1 MATRT
6 FDIEINGINQSVSAV
21 DSLIDRLDQLEDKI
35 QSISDGGLDV
45 SDLRQS
51 LTSIRR
57 ELEDNVDSWEDVAN
71 KIEDV
76 TDSVEQLEKQYARID
91 TPFNQA
97 EIRNYSREVDQLAE
111 NLSDV
116 ADEAKSI
123 DGLGNF
129 NQDVQKATNSVNQ
142 LTDSLRNANRAE
154 DQLGTKLT
162 VNVGGMALQFDDVNQ
177 AIGILEDKLYQLS
190 ATGQRDTQ
198 MFRDITA
205 EIANLRM
212 QVTQVDEA
220 VDNAF
225 SGGLNRLISGVGS
238 IASLASV
245 GEGLGQL
252 FGLQDNALDESIQK
266 FAALSLVLQGAAEL
280 QQQLANKT
288 SLASQAFRVLNSI
301 ANPVITGLGK
311 LMNTISFGAFDK
323 AGESID
329 KFNRK
334 LKAMDIRSQME
345 EFRKAAMLEEYQDAH
360 SGWQTLLRDLEAI
373 KSGLSEGIQFDSFRE
388 MAEQFADVSSIADQ
402 LKMSLEEGFIDQAQY
417 DQATQA
423 LDKFKN
429 GLSSDAV
436 EAGKLKEE
444 LSGLGVTFAGMPPA
458 LTKTQK
464 GLLLVTNGVKALG
477 VAFKSLLRA
486 TIILGLLQVAMEAIS
501 WILEK
506 VGKLWTSWAGDDS
519 LATQLN
525 TTTQAIEATNNA
537 LTKYIDNLQK
547 LVDLNVISNQTRITE
562 SIKEYQRALD
572 EAIKAQQALN
582 AARGEGSKALADN
595 LGAGNTWFTGQDIQN
610 VEDFAKQF
618 EILQKAVQAGTDRF
632 KVLKGESK
640 EVQEQFGGNWFQE
653 FWNTA
658 SDASADFAE
667 AQKAVLNDVMYRINN
682 LDLSKGEE
690 EIKKFLDLLD
700 TPMYQV
706 SLANI
711 ENLFPEDEYAKVLA
725 ANIKQIKDYYKQIQ
739 DLQVQAEQEA
749 QKIQDQITS
758 NNISAIRNRFTR
770 EREELAHNEQLEL
783 RDAADNEELKQSI
796 RNKYAAQRSAMLKSQ
811 ASEVR
816 SIQNQINNN
825 EIEAMQDGLKKQL
838 AQLEQN
844 RKQEIQ
850 SARDSEILVGEQI
863 KAINEKYDKLILDAK
878 REFYEQRKKLLEDYS
893 KQYKDMQ
900 DEIAQMEYE
909 IATSRIQ
916 NRQYDQIEALGFTDE
931 TIENIRAYYDKVRD
945 IQNRETQRLADA
957 NKEITSMGTDRD
969 IDNENQ
975 RSKERLKQ
983 IEDDYKEGLLT
994 KEQYDKAI
1002 QDETDAHYK
1011 MLDTIT
1017 RKGEQD
1023 LIDIQKEADQTIKNN
1038 NATAITERINALNE
1052 AYSNVRVQP
1061 QINSLGIINYS
1072 ETKDELKKA
1081 QNEYSQIFKEIAN
1094 ERENLQKSFDNNEIS
1109 FGDFRQA
1116 KKELDSLEQD
1126 VVDAQNS
1133 IGLELNQLFTTVA
1146 QSLTQYVGQYV
1157 STLGEIWSVYND
1169 IQMMRIEQEMARLE
1183 EEYEILEDAY
1193 NKQEELTQKHTD
1205 KLADINDEL
1214 KTSRGDRRAH
1224 LIEQLNAERE
1234 AMLASLQEEQR
1245 IEKQKEQ
1252 NQKKQDALEK
1262 KRNEQEKKNKIVTAT
1277 INAYTAMTNALAVQP
1292 WFVGLAL
1299 SAVALAM
1306 GLAQVAMIKKQK
1318 YASGGL
1324 LKGAS
1329 HQRGGIPVGM
1339 TGIEVEGDE
1348 YIINKNSTK
1357 KNLPL
1362 IDYINSSNKRLT
1374 KDDLIRFYDSGKK
1387 NVTRQTKNKFA
1398 DGGLLPNVTVPT
1410 SQNELV
1416 ITDDRPVVVQVVD
1429 IVNSADNYRQVQ
1441 VLAGLEGSNSI

>member
-6 FDIEINGINQSVSAV
+6 FDIEINGINQSVNAV

-91 TPFNQA
+91 TPFNQT
-97 EIRNYSREVDQLAE
+97 EIRNYSKEVDQLAE

-116 ADEAKSI
+116 ADEVKNI

-198 MFRDITA
+198 MFREITA

-212 QVTQVDEA
+212 QVVQVDEA

-266 FAALSLVLQGAAEL
+266 FAALSLILQGAAEL

-311 LMNTISFGAFDK
+311 VMNTISFGAFDK

-334 LKAMDIRSQME
+334 LKAMDIMSQME
-345 EFRKAAMLEEYQDAH
+345 EFRKAAMLEENMDAH
-360 SGWQTLLRDLEAI
+360 SGWQTLLKDLEAI

-444 LSGLGVTFAGMPPA
+444 LSGLGVQFLGIPPT

-464 GLLLVTNGVKALG
+464 RLLLVTNGVKALG

-486 TIILGLLQVAMEAIS
+486 TVILGLLQVAMEAIS

-572 EAIKAQQALN
+572 EAIKTQQAFN
-582 AARGEGSKALADN
+582 VARGQGSESLTDN
-595 LGAGNTWFTGQDIQN
+595 LDAGNTWFTGQDIQN

-632 KVLKGESK
+632 KVLKDESK
-640 EVQEQFGGNWFQE
+640 EVQEQFGGNWFEE

-682 LDLSKGEE
+682 LDLSKGED
-690 EIKKFLDLLD
+690 EIKKFIDLLD

-706 SLANI
+706 SIANI

-770 EREELAHNEQLEL
+770 EREELAHNEELEL

-825 EIEAMQDGLKKQL
+825 QIEAMQDGLKKQL

-878 REFYEQRKKLLEDYS
+878 REFYESRKKLLEDYS

-916 NRQYDQIEALGFTDE
+916 NRQHDQIEALGFTDE

-994 KEQYDKAI
+994 KEQYDKAV

-1011 MLDTIT
+1011 MLETIT

-1061 QINSLGIINYS
+1061 QVNSLGIIDYS

-1183 EEYEILEDAY
+1183 EEYELLEDAY

-1387 NVTRQTKNKFA
+1387 NVTRQTKSKFA

>member
-6 FDIEINGINQSVSAV
+6 FDIEINGINQSVNAV

-76 TDSVEQLEKQYARID
+76 TDSVEQLERQYARID

-345 EFRKAAMLEEYQDAH
+345 EFRKAAMFEEYQDAH
-360 SGWQTLLRDLEAI
+360 SGWQTLLKDLEAI
-373 KSGLSEGIQFDSFRE
+373 KSGLSEGIQFDSFRD

-402 LKMSLEEGFIDQAQY
+402 LKMSLEEGFIDQSQY

-444 LSGLGVTFAGMPPA
+444 LSGLGVQFLGIPPA

-572 EAIKAQQALN
+572 EAIKTQQALN
-582 AARGEGSKALADN
+582 AIRGEGSKPLADN
-595 LGAGNTWFTGQDIQN
+595 LDTNNTWFTGADIQN

-632 KVLKGESK
+632 KVLKDESK

-706 SLANI
+706 SIANI

-758 NNISAIRNRFTR
+758 NNISAIRSRFTR
-770 EREELAHNEQLEL
+770 EREELAHNEELEL

-878 REFYEQRKKLLEDYS
+878 RDFYEQRKKLLEDYS

-916 NRQYDQIEALGFTDE
+916 NRATDQIEALGFTDE

-1011 MLDTIT
+1011 MLETIT

-1061 QINSLGIINYS
+1061 QINSLGIIDYS
-1072 ETKDELKKA
+1072 ETRDELKKA

-1094 ERENLQKSFDNNEIS
+1094 ERQNLQKSFDNNEIS

>member
-329 KFNRK
+329 RFNRK

-770 EREELAHNEQLEL
+770 EREELSHNEQLEL

-916 NRQYDQIEALGFTDE
+916 NRATDQIEALGFTDE

-1094 ERENLQKSFDNNEIS
+1094 ERQNLQKSFDNNEIS

>member
-76 TDSVEQLEKQYARID
+76 TDSVEQLERQYARID

-129 NQDVQKATNSVNQ
+129 NQDVQKATNSVDQ

-177 AIGILEDKLYQLS
+177 AIGVLEDKLYQLS

-334 LKAMDIRSQME
+334 LKAMDIISQME
-345 EFRKAAMLEEYQDAH
+345 EFRKAAMFEEYQDAH
-360 SGWQTLLRDLEAI
+360 SGWQTLLKDLEAI

-436 EAGKLKEE
+436 EAGKLKEQ
-444 LSGLGVTFAGMPPA
+444 LSALGVTFAGMPPA

-464 GLLLVTNGVKALG
+464 VMMLVTNGVKALG

-525 TTTQAIEATNNA
+525 TTTQAIESTNNA

-572 EAIKAQQALN
+572 EAIKTQQALN
-582 AARGEGSKALADN
+582 AIRREGSESLADN
-595 LGAGNTWFTGQDIQN
+595 LDTNNTWWTGADIQN
-610 VEDFAKQF
+610 VEDFTKQF
-618 EILQKAVQAGTDRF
+618 ELLQKAVQAGTDRF

-658 SDASADFAE
+658 SDASADFAK

-682 LDLSKGEE
+682 LDLSKGED

-758 NNISAIRNRFTR
+758 NNISAIRSRFTR
-770 EREELAHNEQLEL
+770 EREELAHNEELEL

-825 EIEAMQDGLKKQL
+825 QIEAMQDGLKKQL

-878 REFYEQRKKLLEDYS
+878 RDFYEQRKKLLEDYS

-916 NRQYDQIEALGFTDE
+916 NRATDQIEALGFTDE

-1011 MLDTIT
+1011 MLETIT

-1094 ERENLQKSFDNNEIS
+1094 ERQNLQKSFDNNEIS

>member
-1 MATRT
+1 
-6 FDIEINGINQSVSAV
+6 
-21 DSLIDRLDQLEDKI
+21 
-35 QSISDGGLDV
+35 
-45 SDLRQS
+45 
-51 LTSIRR
+51 
-57 ELEDNVDSWEDVAN
+57 
-71 KIEDV
+71 
-76 TDSVEQLEKQYARID
+76 
-91 TPFNQA
+91 
-97 EIRNYSREVDQLAE
+97 
-111 NLSDV
+111 
-116 ADEAKSI
+116 
-123 DGLGNF
+123 
-129 NQDVQKATNSVNQ
+129 
-142 LTDSLRNANRAE
+142 
-154 DQLGTKLT
+154 
-162 VNVGGMALQFDDVNQ
+162 
-177 AIGILEDKLYQLS
+177 
-190 ATGQRDTQ
+190 
-198 MFRDITA
+198 
-205 EIANLRM
+205 
-212 QVTQVDEA
+212 
-220 VDNAF
+220 
-225 SGGLNRLISGVGS
+225 
-238 IASLASV
+238 
-245 GEGLGQL
+245 
-252 FGLQDNALDESIQK
+252 
-266 FAALSLVLQGAAEL
+266 
-280 QQQLANKT
+280 
-288 SLASQAFRVLNSI
+288 
-301 ANPVITGLGK
+301 
-311 LMNTISFGAFDK
+311 
-323 AGESID
+323 
-329 KFNRK
+329 
-334 LKAMDIRSQME
+334 
-345 EFRKAAMLEEYQDAH
+345 
-360 SGWQTLLRDLEAI
+360 
-373 KSGLSEGIQFDSFRE
+373 
-388 MAEQFADVSSIADQ
+388 
-402 LKMSLEEGFIDQAQY
+402 
-417 DQATQA
+417 
-423 LDKFKN
+423 
-429 GLSSDAV
+429 
-436 EAGKLKEE
+436 
-444 LSGLGVTFAGMPPA
+444 
-458 LTKTQK
+458 
-464 GLLLVTNGVKALG
+464 
-477 VAFKSLLRA
+477 
-486 TIILGLLQVAMEAIS
+486 
-501 WILEK
+501 
-506 VGKLWTSWAGDDS
+506 
-519 LATQLN
+519 
-525 TTTQAIEATNNA
+525 
-537 LTKYIDNLQK
+537 
-547 LVDLNVISNQTRITE
+547 
-562 SIKEYQRALD
+562 
-572 EAIKAQQALN
+572 
-582 AARGEGSKALADN
+582 
-595 LGAGNTWFTGQDIQN
+595 
-610 VEDFAKQF
+610 
-618 EILQKAVQAGTDRF
+618 
-632 KVLKGESK
+632 
-640 EVQEQFGGNWFQE
+640 
-653 FWNTA
+653 
-658 SDASADFAE
+658 
-667 AQKAVLNDVMYRINN
+667 
-682 LDLSKGEE
+682 
-690 EIKKFLDLLD
+690 
-700 TPMYQV
+700 MYQV

-770 EREELAHNEQLEL
+770 EREELAHNEELEL

-825 EIEAMQDGLKKQL
+825 QIEAMQDGLKKQL

-916 NRQYDQIEALGFTDE
+916 NRATDQIEALGFTDE

-1094 ERENLQKSFDNNEIS
+1094 ERQNLQKSFDNNEIS

>member
-329 KFNRK
+329 RFNRK

-345 EFRKAAMLEEYQDAH
+345 EFRKAAMFEEYQDAH

-770 EREELAHNEQLEL
+770 EREELSHNEQLEL

-916 NRQYDQIEALGFTDE
+916 NRATDQIEALGFTDE

>member
-76 TDSVEQLEKQYARID
+76 TDSVEQLERQYARID

-572 EAIKAQQALN
+572 EAIKTQQALN
-582 AARGEGSKALADN
+582 AIRREGSKALADN
-595 LGAGNTWFTGQDIQN
+595 LDTNNTWWTGADIQN
-610 VEDFAKQF
+610 VQDFAKQF

-770 EREELAHNEQLEL
+770 EREELSHNEQLEL

-916 NRQYDQIEALGFTDE
+916 NRATDQIEALGFTDE

>member
-6 FDIEINGINQSVSAV
+6 FDIEINGVSQSVNAV
-21 DSLIDRLDQLEDKI
+21 QSLIDRLDQLEDKI
-35 QSISDGGLDV
+35 QSISNGGVDV
-45 SDLRQS
+45 SDLKQS
-51 LTSIRR
+51 LTTIRK
-57 ELEDNVDSWEDVAN
+57 ELENNVDGWED
-71 KIEDV
+71 ISDRIDDV
-76 TDSVEQLEKQYARID
+76 SNSVEQLERQYSRID
-91 TPFNQA
+91 NPFKTND
-97 EIRNYSREVDQLAE
+97 IKDYSKQVKDLSD
-111 NLSDV
+111 NLSDAAKE
-116 ADEAKSI
+116 ADKI
-123 DGLGNF
+123 DGLGDF
-129 NQDVQKATNSVNQ
+129 NQDVQRATNSVDK
-142 LTDSLRNANRAE
+142 LTDSLRSAKSAE

-162 VNVGGMALQFDDVNQ
+162 VNIGGMALQFDDVNQ
-177 AIGILEDKLYQLS
+177 AIGVLEDKLYQLS

-198 MFRDITA
+198 MFREITA
-205 EIANLRM
+205 EIANLKM

-288 SLASQAFRVLNSI
+288 SLASQAFKVLNSI

-311 LMNTISFGAFDK
+311 VMNTISFGAFDK
-323 AGESID
+323 AGKSID
-329 KFNRK
+329 KFNK
-334 LKAMDIRSQME
+334 TLKAADLMNQMDQ
-345 EFRKAAMLEEYQDAH
+345 FRKAAMLEEYQDAH
-360 SGWQTLLRDLEAI
+360 SGWTTLLGDLE
-373 KSGLSEGIQFDSFRE
+373 KVKEGLSEGVKFDSFRD
-388 MAEQFADVSSIADQ
+388 MAEQFADVSKIADE
-402 LKMSLEEGFIDQAQY
+402 LKGSLEDGFIDQAQY
-417 DQATQA
+417 EQATQA

-444 LSGLGVTFAGMPPA
+444 LGSLGVHFLGLPPA

-464 GLLLVTNGVKALG
+464 AMMLVTNGVKALG

-486 TIILGLLQVAMEAIS
+486 TIILGLLQAAMEAIS

-525 TTTQAIEATNNA
+525 TTNQALEATNNS

-562 SIKEYQRALD
+562 SIKEYQRALN
-572 EAIKAQQALN
+572 EAIKTQQAFN
-582 AARGEGSKALADN
+582 AARGEGSKPLADN
-595 LGAGNTWFTGQDIQN
+595 LNSNNTWFTGADIKN

-618 EILQKAVQAGTDRF
+618 DILQKAVQAGTDRF
-632 KVLKGESK
+632 KVLKDESK
-640 EVQEQFGGNWFQE
+640 EVQEQFGGNWFEE

-658 SDASADFAE
+658 SDASADFAA
-667 AQKAVLNDVMYRINN
+667 AQKAVLNDVVYKINN
-682 LDLSKGEE
+682 LDLSKGEG

-749 QKIQDQITS
+749 QKVQDQITS
-758 NNISAIRNRFTR
+758 NNISAIRNRFSR
-770 EREELAHNEQLEL
+770 ERQELAHNEELEL

-796 RNKYAAQRSAMLKSQ
+796 RNKYATQRAAMLKSQ
-811 ASEVR
+811 GNEIR
-816 SIQNQINNN
+816 NIQNQINNN
-825 EIEAMQDGLKKQL
+825 QIEAMQEGLQKQL

-850 SARDSEILVGEQI
+850 AARDSEILVGQQVA
-863 KAINEKYDKLILDAK
+863 AINKKYNKLILDAK
-878 REFYEQRKKLLEDYS
+878 REFFENRKKLLEDYS
-893 KQYKDMQ
+893 KQYKALEN
-900 DEIAQMEYE
+900 EIYQMEYE

-916 NRQYDQIEALGFTDE
+916 NRANDQIEALGFTDE
-931 TIENIRAYYDKVRD
+931 SIENIRAYYDKVRD
-945 IQNRETQRLADA
+945 IQNKETQRLAEA
-957 NKEITSMGTDRD
+957 NKEMTSMGTDRD

-975 RSKERLKQ
+975 RNKDRLKQ
-983 IEDDYKEGLLT
+983 IEDDYKAGLLT
-994 KEQYDKAI
+994 KEQYYKAI
-1002 QDETDAHYK
+1002 QDETEAHYK

-1017 RKGEQD
+1017 IKGEQD
-1023 LIDIQKEADQTIKNN
+1023 LINIQKEADQTIKNN
-1038 NATAITERINALNE
+1038 NATAINERINAIND
-1052 AYSNVRVQP
+1052 AYSNIKVDTKV
-1061 QINSLGIINYS
+1061 NSLGIINYKD
-1072 ETKDELKKA
+1072 TKTELKKA
-1081 QNEYSQIFKEIAN
+1081 QNEYSQIFKQIAT
-1094 ERENLQKSFDNNEIS
+1094 ERQNLQKSFDNNEIS

-1126 VVDAQNS
+1126 VVEAQKNV
-1133 IGLELNQLFTTVA
+1133 GRELDQLFTNVA

-1169 IQMMRIEQEMARLE
+1169 IQMMRIEQEMQVLE
-1183 EEYEILEDAY
+1183 EEYKVLEDAY
-1193 NKQEELTQKHTD
+1193 NKQEELTKKHTD

-1224 LIEQLNAERE
+1224 LVEQLNAERE

-1245 IEKQKEQ
+1245 IQKQKEQ
-1252 NQKKQDALEK
+1252 NEKKQQALEK

-1277 INAYTAMTNALAVQP
+1277 INTYTAMTNALAVQP

-1318 YASGGL
+1318 YATGGL

-1329 HQRGGIPVGM
+1329 HKNGGIPVGL

-1348 YIINKNSTK
+1348 YVVNKNSTK

-1362 IDYINSSNKRLT
+1362 IDYINNSNKRLT
-1374 KDDLIRFYDSGKK
+1374 KEDLIRFYDSGKK

-1398 DGGLLPNVTVPT
+1398 DGGLLPNVNAPA
-1410 SQNELV
+1410 SQNEIV

>member
-1 MATRT
+1 MATRE
-6 FDIEINGINQSVSAV
+6 FSIEINGINQSVSAV

-76 TDSVEQLEKQYARID
+76 TDSVEQLERQYARID

-116 ADEAKSI
+116 ADEVKNI

-198 MFRDITA
+198 MFREITA

-311 LMNTISFGAFDK
+311 VMNTISFGAFDK

-329 KFNRK
+329 RFNRK
-334 LKAMDIRSQME
+334 LKAMDIISQME

-429 GLSSDAV
+429 GLSGDAV

-444 LSGLGVTFAGMPPA
+444 LRGLGVTFAGMPPT

-464 GLLLVTNGVKALG
+464 NLLLVTNGVKALG

-525 TTTQAIEATNNA
+525 TTTQALEATNNA

-562 SIKEYQRALD
+562 SIKEYQRALN
-572 EAIKAQQALN
+572 EAIKTQQAFN
-582 AARGEGSKALADN
+582 AARGQGESLADN
-595 LGAGNTWFTGQDIQN
+595 LDTNNTWWTGADIQN

-618 EILQKAVQAGTDRF
+618 ELLQKAVQAGTDRF
-632 KVLKGESK
+632 KVLKDESK

-658 SDASADFAE
+658 SDASADFAK

-690 EIKKFLDLLD
+690 EIKKFIDLLD

-770 EREELAHNEQLEL
+770 EREELAHNEELEL

-816 SIQNQINNN
+816 SIQNQIDNNQ
-825 EIEAMQDGLKKQL
+825 IEAMQDGLKKQL

-844 RKQEIQ
+844 RQQEIQ

-878 REFYEQRKKLLEDYS
+878 REFYENRKKLLEDYS

-900 DEIAQMEYE
+900 DQIAQMEYE

-957 NKEITSMGTDRD
+957 SKEITSMGTDRD

-994 KEQYDKAI
+994 KEQYDKAV

-1011 MLDTIT
+1011 MLETIT

-1061 QINSLGIINYS
+1061 QVNSLGIIDYS
-1072 ETKDELKKA
+1072 ETRDELKKA

-1094 ERENLQKSFDNNEIS
+1094 ERQNLQKSFDNNEIS

-1183 EEYEILEDAY
+1183 EEYELLEDAY

-1362 IDYINSSNKRLT
+1362 IDYINNSNKRLT

-1387 NVTRQTKNKFA
+1387 NVTRQTKSKFA

>member
-1 MATRT
+1 MASRE
-6 FDIEINGINQSVSAV
+6 FSIEINGINQSVNAV
-21 DSLIDRLDQLEDKI
+21 DSLIDRLNNLDSKI
-35 QSISDGGLDV
+35 KSISQAGVDV
-45 SDLRQS
+45 GDLKKS
-51 LTSIRR
+51 LTSIRK
-57 ELEDNVDSWEDVAN
+57 ELESNVDNWEEVTGKVN
-71 KIEDV
+71 DV
-76 TDSVEQLEKQYARID
+76 TNSVEKLEKACNKVQ
-91 TPFNQA
+91 TPFKGT
-97 EIRNYSREVDQLAE
+97 EIQNYSKEIKQLAD
-111 NLSDV
+111 NLSD
-116 ADEAKSI
+116 ASDEASNIK
-123 DGLGNF
+123 GLGTF
-129 NQDVQKATNSVNQ
+129 NTDIQKATKSVDN
-142 LTDSLRNANRAE
+142 LTNSLRNANRAE

-162 VNVGGMALQFDDVNQ
+162 VNVGGMALEFDDVNQ
-177 AIGILEDKLYQLS
+177 GIGILEDKLYQLS

-198 MFRDITA
+198 MFKEITA

-238 IASLASV
+238 VASV
-245 GEGLGQL
+245 ASIGEGIGQL
-252 FGLQDNALDESIQK
+252 FGLEDSTLDESIQK

-329 KFNRK
+329 RFNRK
-334 LKAMDIRSQME
+334 LKAMDIMSQME
-345 EFRKAAMLEEYQDAH
+345 EFRKAAMLEEYSDAH
-360 SGWQTLLRDLEAI
+360 SGWSSLLADLEKI
-373 KSGLSEGIQFDSFRE
+373 KSGLSEGIKFDSFRD

-402 LKMSLEEGFIDQAQY
+402 LKLSLEEGFIDQAQY

-444 LSGLGVTFAGMPPA
+444 LRGLGVQFLGIPPT

-486 TIILGLLQVAMEAIS
+486 TIILGLLQAAMEAIS

-525 TTTQAIEATNNA
+525 TTTQAIESADNA
-537 LTKYIDNLQK
+537 LTKYVDNLQK
-547 LVDLNVISNQTRITE
+547 LVDLNVISNQTRITD
-562 SIKEYQRALD
+562 SIKEYEKALNN
-572 EAIKAQQALN
+572 AIKTQQAFN
-582 AARGEGSKALADN
+582 AARGQGKSLTSN
-595 LGAGNTWFTGQDIQN
+595 LDTNNTWFTGADIQN

-618 EILQKAVQAGTDRF
+618 ELLQKAVQAGTDRV
-632 KVLKGESK
+632 KALKE
-640 EVQEQFGGNWFQE
+640 ET
-653 FWNTA
+653 TA
-658 SDASADFAE
+658 WYEIWKGQWWDEMWQTAGDARADFAS
-667 AQKAVLNDVMYRINN
+667 AQKAVISDIQYRINN
-682 LDLSKGEE
+682 LDLSKGSDELKSF
-690 EIKKFLDLLD
+690 IDLLN
-700 TPMYQV
+700 TPMYSV
-706 SLANI
+706 SIANI

-725 ANIKQIKDYYKQIQ
+725 ANIRQIKNYYGQIKD
-739 DLQVQAEQEA
+739 LQTQAEQEA

-770 EREELAHNEQLEL
+770 ERAELNNNEQLEL

-816 SIQNQINNN
+816 SIQNQIDNNQ
-825 EIEAMQDGLKKQL
+825 IESMQEGLKKQL

-850 SARDSEILVGEQI
+850 AAKESEILVGEQI

-878 REFYEQRKKLLEDYS
+878 KDFYEQRKKLLEDYS

-900 DEIAQMEYE
+900 DQIAQMEYE

-916 NRQYDQIEALGFTDE
+916 NRQNDQIEALGFTDE
-931 TIENIRAYYDKVRD
+931 SIENIRAYYDKIRD
-945 IQNRETQRLADA
+945 ISNRETQRLADA
-957 NKEITSMGTDRD
+957 NKEYTSMGTDRD

-975 RSKERLKQ
+975 RNKERLRQ

-1017 RKGEQD
+1017 RKGEQS
-1023 LIDIQKEADQTIKNN
+1023 LIDIQKEADKTIKNN
-1038 NATAITERINALNE
+1038 NATAITERINAIND
-1052 AYSNVRVQP
+1052 AYSNIKIEP
-1061 QINSLGIINYS
+1061 QRDSLGILDYKG
-1072 ETKDELKKA
+1072 TKNELQKA
-1081 QNEYSQIFKEIAN
+1081 QKEYSNILGQIAI
-1094 ERENLQKSFDNNEIS
+1094 ERDNLQKSFDSKQIS

-1116 KKELDSLEQD
+1116 KKELDSLEED
-1126 VVDAQNS
+1126 VTKAQKEVNTS
-1133 IGLELNQLFTTVA
+1133 LEQLFTNVA
-1146 QSLTQYVGQYV
+1146 QSLTQYVSQYV
-1157 STLGEIWSVYND
+1157 STLGDIWSVYND
-1169 IQMMRIEQEMARLE
+1169 IQMMRIEQEQARLE
-1183 EEYEILEDAY
+1183 EEYDMLEDAY

-1245 IEKQKEQ
+1245 IEKEKEQ

-1339 TGIEVEGDE
+1339 TGIEVEGNE
-1348 YIINKNSTK
+1348 YVVNKKSTQ

-1362 IDYINSSNKRLT
+1362 IDYINKSNKKIT
-1374 KDDLIRFYDSGKK
+1374 IDDLIRFYDSGKQ
-1387 NVTRQTKNKFA
+1387 NVTKQTKNKFA
-1398 DGGLLPNVTVPT
+1398 SGGMMPNINLPN

-1429 IVNSADNYRQVQ
+1429 IVNKADSYRQVQ
-1441 VLAGLEGSNSI
+1441 VLAGLNGKSV

>member
-1 MATRT
+1 MATRE
-6 FDIEINGINQSVSAV
+6 FSIEINGINQSVNAV

-177 AIGILEDKLYQLS
+177 AIGVLEDKLYQLS

-311 LMNTISFGAFDK
+311 VMNTISFGAFDK

-329 KFNRK
+329 KFNRQ

-345 EFRKAAMLEEYQDAH
+345 EFRKAAMLEEYNDAH
-360 SGWQTLLRDLEAI
+360 SGWQTLLKDLEAI
-373 KSGLSEGIQFDSFRE
+373 KSGLSEGIQFDSFRD

-444 LSGLGVTFAGMPPA
+444 LSGLGVQFLGIPPA

-464 GLLLVTNGVKALG
+464 RLLLVTNAVKALG

-525 TTTQAIEATNNA
+525 TTTQAVEATNNA

-572 EAIKAQQALN
+572 EAIKTQQAFN
-582 AARGEGSKALADN
+582 AARGEGSKSLADN
-595 LGAGNTWFTGQDIQN
+595 LDTSNTWWTGADIQN

-632 KVLKGESK
+632 KVLKDESK

-682 LDLSKGEE
+682 LDLSKGED

-770 EREELAHNEQLEL
+770 ERAELNNNEKLEL

-816 SIQNQINNN
+816 SIQNQIDNNQ
-825 EIEAMQDGLKKQL
+825 IEAMQDGLKKQL

-878 REFYEQRKKLLEDYS
+878 REFYENRKKLLEDYS

-916 NRQYDQIEALGFTDE
+916 NRATDQIEALGFTDE

-1094 ERENLQKSFDNNEIS
+1094 ERQNLQKSFDNNEIS

>member
-76 TDSVEQLEKQYARID
+76 TDSVEQLERQYARID

-770 EREELAHNEQLEL
+770 EREELSHNEQLEL

-916 NRQYDQIEALGFTDE
+916 NRATDQIEALGFTDE

-1094 ERENLQKSFDNNEIS
+1094 ERQNLQKSFDNNEIS

>member
-6 FDIEINGINQSVSAV
+6 FDIEINGINQSVNAV

-91 TPFNQA
+91 TPFNQT

-116 ADEAKSI
+116 ADEVKNI

-198 MFRDITA
+198 MFREITA

-212 QVTQVDEA
+212 QVVQVDEA

-266 FAALSLVLQGAAEL
+266 FAALSLILQGAAEL

-288 SLASQAFRVLNSI
+288 SLASQAFRALNSI

-329 KFNRK
+329 KLNRK
-334 LKAMDIRSQME
+334 LKAMDIISQME
-345 EFRKAAMLEEYQDAH
+345 EFRKAAMLEAHMEVH

-373 KSGLSEGIQFDSFRE
+373 KKGLSEEIQFDSFRE
-388 MAEQFADVSSIADQ
+388 MAEQFADVSSIADK
-402 LKMSLEEGFIDQAQY
+402 LEMSLEEGFIDQAQY

-444 LSGLGVTFAGMPPA
+444 LSGLGVYFLEMPPT

-464 GLLLVTNGVKALG
+464 RLLLVTNGVKALG

-486 TIILGLLQVAMEAIS
+486 TVILGLLQVAMEAIS

-572 EAIKAQQALN
+572 EAIKTQQAFN
-582 AARGEGSKALADN
+582 AARGEGSKPLTDN
-595 LGAGNTWFTGQDIQN
+595 LDTNNTWWTGQDIQN

-632 KVLKGESK
+632 KVLKDESK

-682 LDLSKGEE
+682 LDLSKGED
-690 EIKKFLDLLD
+690 EIKKFIDLLD

-706 SLANI
+706 SIANI

-770 EREELAHNEQLEL
+770 EREELAHNEELEL

-825 EIEAMQDGLKKQL
+825 QIEAMQDGLKKQL

-878 REFYEQRKKLLEDYS
+878 REFYENRKKLLEDYS

-957 NKEITSMGTDRD
+957 NKKITSIGTDRD

-994 KEQYDKAI
+994 KEQYDKAV

-1011 MLDTIT
+1011 MLETIT

-1061 QINSLGIINYS
+1061 QVNSLGIIDYG

-1245 IEKQKEQ
+1245 IQKQKEQ
-1252 NQKKQDALEK
+1252 NEKKQDALEK

-1387 NVTRQTKNKFA
+1387 NVTRQTKSKFA

>member
-1 MATRT
+1 MATRE
-6 FDIEINGINQSVSAV
+6 FSIEINGINQSVNAV

-76 TDSVEQLEKQYARID
+76 TDSVEQLERQYARID

-177 AIGILEDKLYQLS
+177 AIGVLEDKLYQLS

-345 EFRKAAMLEEYQDAH
+345 EFRKAAMFEEYQDAH

-444 LSGLGVTFAGMPPA
+444 LSGLGVQFLGIPPA

-572 EAIKAQQALN
+572 EAIKTQQAFN
-582 AARGEGSKALADN
+582 AARGEGSESLADN

-632 KVLKGESK
+632 KVLKDESK

-770 EREELAHNEQLEL
+770 EREELAHNEELEL

-878 REFYEQRKKLLEDYS
+878 RDFYEQRKKLLEDYS

-916 NRQYDQIEALGFTDE
+916 NRATDQIEALGFTDE

-1011 MLDTIT
+1011 MLETIT

-1072 ETKDELKKA
+1072 ETRDELKKA

-1094 ERENLQKSFDNNEIS
+1094 ERQNLQKSFDNNEIS